1 MNENGIVTIGN
12 AVRSLLRTK
21 GGELPDFL
29 ALPGLAEFLK
39 KRLTETPLSERK
51 LDELAKL
58 VGNDE
63 TIPIKAFLIA
73 ELPSLL
79 EDCVDFY
86 FSRATV
92 RAALGFE
99 PLPTGSEELAPWVG
113 P

>member
-1 MNENGIVTIGN
+1 MNENGIVTIGK
-12 AVRSLLRTK
+12 ALRSLLRTR
-21 GGELPDFL
+21 GAELPDL
-29 ALPGLAEFLK
+29 MALPYLEEFLR
-39 KRLTETPLSERK
+39 KRLTETPLPERK
-51 LDELAKL
+51 LDELALL
-58 VGNDE
+58 VRNDE

-73 ELPSLL
+73 ELPSFL

-86 FSRATV
+86 FSRAAV